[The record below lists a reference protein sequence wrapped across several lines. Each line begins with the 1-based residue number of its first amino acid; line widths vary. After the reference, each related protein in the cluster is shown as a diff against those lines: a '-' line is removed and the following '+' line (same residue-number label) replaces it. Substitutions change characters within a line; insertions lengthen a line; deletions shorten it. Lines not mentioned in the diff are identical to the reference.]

1 MKITQL
7 FFCLLISLF
16 VFSCKSENK
25 ENLTTTVCDTSQAR
39 FSVEVKAILVKNCL
53 ACHSQESAASFGD
66 GIDLETYTKAKAS
79 AQSGGFIASVKHT
92 SAASP
97 MPKGGSKLS
106 DCDIKLLEK
115 WVNDGMKND

>member
-1 MKITQL
+1 MKSTCL
-7 FFCLLISLF
+7 FVSLFISLL

-25 ENLTTTVCDTSQAR
+25 ENLSPTICDTSQAR

-92 SAASP
+92 AAASP
-97 MPKGGSKLS
+97 MPKGGAKLS